1 MRIYFS
7 GIGGVG
13 IGPLAEI
20 ALDAGYSVYGSD
32 REPSVMTRS
41 LQDRGVNISFDQ
53 SGDFLQ
59 TEHKK
64 SPFDWFVYT
73 SALPDNHPELTLA
86 KQLGIKTGKRDELI
100 AKIIS
105 DKIRFSDLK

>member
-41 LQDRGVNISFDQ
+41 LQN
-53 SGDFLQ
+53 
-59 TEHKK
+59 TKN
-64 SPFDWFVYT
+64 P
-73 SALPDNHPELTLA
+73 PLTGLCTH
-86 KQLGIKTGKRDELI
+86 QRYQ
-100 AKIIS
+100 IITQN
-105 DKIRFSDLK
+105 

>member
-41 LQDRGVNISFDQ
+41 LQNRGVNISFD
-53 SGDFLQ
+53 
-59 TEHKK
+59 H
-64 SPFDWFVYT
+64 
-73 SALPDNHPELTLA
+73 LA
-86 KQLGIKTGKRDELI
+86 AD
-100 AKIIS
+100 
-105 DKIRFSDLK
+105 

>member
-1 MRIYFS
+1 MVSDGIIANMRIYFS

-64 SPFDWFVYT
+64 SP
-73 SALPDNHPELTLA
+73 LTGLCTH
-86 KQLGIKTGKRDELI
+86 QRYQ
-100 AKIIS
+100 IITQN
-105 DKIRFSDLK
+105 